1 MQATF
6 IQDGQIVKALELLFR
21 AAEHQIIILQYQF
34 RAPMRPRP
42 QMTRV
47 LKALTD
53 AAHRGV
59 TVTIL
64 LNRPDRPRRPGPGH
78 GALAKFLDHPNV
90 RILHHTRKEIL
101 HVKAA
106 SADQH
111 LLILGSHN
119 FSQASFSSSRN
130 ISVLIED
137 ATTVRTFLA
146 LTKPLLENATNGTT
160 R

>member
-34 RAPMRPRP
+34 RAAMRPRP
-42 QMTRV
+42 QMMRV
-47 LKALTD
+47 ITALRS

-59 TVTIL
+59 KVTIL

-78 GALAKFLDHPNV
+78 GALAEFLEHKNI
-90 RILHHTRKEIL
+90 RILHHTRGEIL

-106 SADQH
+106 CADQH

-119 FSQASFSSSRN
+119 MSQASFSSSRN

-137 ATTVRTFLA
+137 AQTVRLFLELA
-146 LTKPLLENATNGTT
+146 KPLLNGAENGT